1 MNFTEIAKNRQSC
14 RSYDPA
20 REVEEEKLQAI
31 LETARISPS
40 ACNSQPYHIT
50 VCRGE
55 TAAAV
60 TKACQGMGMN
70 KFASDAKVMI
80 VLSEEPYN
88 KSAAVGAKVKNTTS
102 VPLILAFSAL
112 ISPQRPPRRVLAP
125 ASSAGW
131 TATKLWISA
140 IWTGMSVW
148 SWPWAMP
155 RKMTSFAPKSARIC
169 VRWSHKCDHKKQ
181 AASLSM
187 PPVFILLLRPF
198 SAMISFRI
206 WGRSSFLSYPYAVHS
221 IRF

>member
-88 KSAAVGAKVKNTTS
+88 KSAAVGAKVKNNDFRS
-102 VPLILAFSAL
+102 IDIGILCAYITAEATAQGL
-112 ISPQRPPRRVLAP
+112 GTCIL
-125 ASSAGW
+125 GW
-131 TATKLWISA
+131 LDSDKIMDICHLDGDVRLVIAVGYAKEDDKKKKKK
-140 IWTGMSVW
+140 
-148 SWPWAMP
+148 
-155 RKMTSFAPKSARIC
+155 RKDMRELVT
-169 VRWSHKCDHKKQ
+169 Q
-181 AASLSM
+181 M
-187 PPVFILLLRPF
+187 
-198 SAMISFRI
+198 
-206 WGRSSFLSYPYAVHS
+206 
-221 IRF
+221 

>member
-31 LETARISPS
+31 LESARLSPS

-88 KSAAVGAKVKNTTS
+88 KSAAVGAKVKNNDFRS
-102 VPLILAFSAL
+102 IDIGILCAYITAEATAQGLGTCILGWLDSDKIMDICHLDGDVRLVVAL
-112 ISPQRPPRRVLAP
+112 GYAKEDD
-125 ASSAGW
+125 
-131 TATKLWISA
+131 KLRDKK
-140 IWTGMSVW
+140 
-148 SWPWAMP
+148 
-155 RKMTSFAPKSARIC
+155 RKDMDELVT
-169 VRWSHKCDHKKQ
+169 Q
-181 AASLSM
+181 M
-187 PPVFILLLRPF
+187 
-198 SAMISFRI
+198 
-206 WGRSSFLSYPYAVHS
+206 
-221 IRF
+221 